1 MSTVPASP
9 AAAAIPEAP
18 ATPVADLVR
27 AARRGDATA
36 TEQLIRRHLRAAYAV
51 ALAVLGRP
59 ADAEDIAQDAFMI
72 AIDKLDDCREPA
84 RFSGW
89 LVQIVRNRALHALDK
104 RKLRDAPTMERPE
117 FASGRGIDDIEGA
130 VAHVPAS
137 DVVLRGQLLAALK
150 TLTPVQREVVLLHD
164 LDEWT
169 HAEIA
174 DALGLTE
181 TNCRQ
186 HLFTARRAL
195 RARLEATDGT

>member
-1 MSTVPASP
+1 VADDR
-9 AAAAIPEAP
+9 P
-18 ATPVADLVR
+18 ATPVAELVKR
-27 AARRGDATA
+27 ARKGEPAAFD
-36 TEQLIRRHLRAAYAV
+36 ELVRRHLRAAYAV

-59 ADAEDIAQDAFMI
+59 ADADDIAQDAFLI
-72 AIDKLDDCREPA
+72 ALEKLDDCRDPA

-89 LVQIVRNRALHALDK
+89 LVQIVRTRALHALDK
-104 RKLRDAPTMERPE
+104 RKLRDPSDDAADAPSHAAP
-117 FASGRGIDDIEGA
+117 G
-130 VAHVPAS
+130 
-137 DVVLRGQLLAALK
+137 DVVLRRQLLAALA

-164 LDEWT
+164 LDDWT

-195 RARLEATDGT
+195 RGVLGGGPNEV

>member
-1 MSTVPASP
+1 LSEVRAGLAVVAP
-9 AAAAIPEAP
+9 PEAAP
-18 ATPVADLVR
+18 DRPLTPVADLVKR
-27 AARRGDATA
+27 ARKGDAA
-36 TEQLIRRHLRAAYAV
+36 AFDELVRRHLRAAYAV

-59 ADAEDIAQDAFMI
+59 ADADDIAQDAFLV
-72 AIDKLDDCREPA
+72 ALERLDDCRDPA

-89 LVQIVRNRALHALDK
+89 LIQIVRNRALHALEK
-104 RKLRDAPTMERPE
+104 RKLRDPTDDVAETATPAAP
-117 FASGRGIDDIEGA
+117 AA
-130 VAHVPAS
+130 PA
-137 DVVLRGQLLAALK
+137 DVVLRRRLLAALA

-186 HLFTARRAL
+186 HLFIARRAL
-195 RARLEATDGT
+195 RGVLEEPHGA

>member
-1 MSTVPASP
+1 VKPVPASP
-9 AAAAIPEAP
+9 AVAIAEPP

-27 AARRGDATA
+27 AARRGDGAA
-36 TEQLIRRHLRAAYAV
+36 TEQLVRRHLRAAYAV

-89 LVQIVRNRALHALDK
+89 LVQIVRNRALHALEK
-104 RKLRDAPTMERPE
+104 RKLRDA
-117 FASGRGIDDIEGA
+117 SDDLAGA

-137 DVVLRGQLLAALK
+137 DVVLRGQLLAALQ

-195 RARLEATDGT
+195 RARLEQTDGA

>member
-1 MSTVPASP
+1 MTEVRAGL
-9 AAAAIPEAP
+9 AAVAPPEPVADRP
-18 ATPVADLVR
+18 ATPVAELVKR
-27 AARRGDATA
+27 ARKGDPAA
-36 TEQLIRRHLRAAYAV
+36 FDELVRRHLRAAYAV

-59 ADAEDIAQDAFMI
+59 ADADDVAQDAFMV
-72 AIDKLDDCREPA
+72 ALEKLDDCRDPA

-89 LVQIVRNRALHALDK
+89 LVQIVRNRALHALEK
-104 RKLRDAPTMERPE
+104 RKLRDPSDDVADAPSH
-117 FASGRGIDDIEGA
+117 A
-130 VAHVPAS
+130 AHG
-137 DVVLRGQLLAALK
+137 DVVLRGQLLAALA
-150 TLTPVQREVVLLHD
+150 TLSPVQREIVLLHD

-195 RARLEATDGT
+195 RGALGGEPT